1 MDNYIYTKESNNS
14 FFKTVE
20 KIKDI
25 IPQKEFKILAIHDI
39 KSTLNSKNF
48 EMENYVIIEL
58 CNAKSAH
65 EILSISKEVGL
76 FLPCKINV
84 YENNNKIIVSALLPD
99 AIKNIFKMTT
109 DLPLALF
116 EEVANTLKSIVDES
130 LV

>member
-25 IPQKEFKILAIHDI
+25 IPQKGFKVLAIHDI

-84 YENNNKIIVSALLPD
+84 YENNSKIIVSALLPD

-116 EEVANTLKSIVDES
+116 EEVTNTLKSIVDES